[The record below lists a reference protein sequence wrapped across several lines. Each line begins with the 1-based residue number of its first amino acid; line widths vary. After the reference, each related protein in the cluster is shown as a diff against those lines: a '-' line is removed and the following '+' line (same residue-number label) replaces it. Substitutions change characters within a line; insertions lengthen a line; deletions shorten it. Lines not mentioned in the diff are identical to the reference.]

1 MRNQSWKSILS
12 LCAVMALV
20 VFSFACNADDN
31 DEGTET
37 TDNTAMGTGTDTGMT
52 DPGSTM
58 GTDPNAGM
66 GTTGTGMTDDTTLQT
81 NVQTAITNDP
91 ALSGQSV
98 TATVSAGT
106 VTLTGTVATQDQKT
120 AAETAARN
128 ISGVMNVD
136 NQITVSAQ

>member
-12 LCAVMALV
+12 LCAVMVLV
-20 VFSFACNADDN
+20 AFPFGCNSTDE
-31 DEGTET
+31 DEGEGAM
-37 TDNTAMGTGTDTGMT
+37 DNTATGTGTDTGMT
-52 DPGSTM
+52 DTGSTM

-66 GTTGTGMTDDTTLQT
+66 GGTGMTDDTTLQT

-91 ALSGQSV
+91 ALSGQSI

-106 VTLTGTVATQDQKT
+106 VTLTGTVTTQEQKT
-120 AAETAARN
+120 AAETAARG
-128 ISGVMNVD
+128 ISGVTNVD